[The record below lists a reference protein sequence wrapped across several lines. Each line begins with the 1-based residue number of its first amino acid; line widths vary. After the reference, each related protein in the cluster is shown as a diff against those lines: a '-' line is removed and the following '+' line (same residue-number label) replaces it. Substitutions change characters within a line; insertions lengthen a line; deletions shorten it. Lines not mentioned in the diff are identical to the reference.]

1 MDFGPYLI
9 LASLEGSVTAAVL
22 ALTAVGLATRFV
34 LGQRPSKNKV
44 MTTSAERLL
53 RKLPVIETVKEAY
66 ARVFG
71 NLHLLVRASVL
82 PFCLSLA
89 LIAFGFTVPIAS
101 TLGVLSAVLG
111 LVPYTIF
118 GVAWHRLTLL
128 GPVAGAPPLVPGWM
142 QRHWRFLGYLLA
154 VMLIGYGAIAMV
166 FSLALAVFQ
175 PDMEVLPAG
184 LGLMIAAGAVILAFI
199 MARLSFVFPAVSVD
213 ESYRLRHAWTHTKG
227 QGLRL
232 IGATLLAAA
241 PMVALIWAVSGILGA
256 LLISAPAA
264 VPGQDGLPPEA
275 RAQAF
280 VDANLGALMLTQAV
294 GAAINYV
301 LMALMVSVISIAFRT
316 CTGWVPAASGA
327 VTPDG
332 EKS

>member
-1 MDFGPYLI
+1 MSD
-9 LASLEGSVTAAVL
+9 
-22 ALTAVGLATRFV
+22 
-34 LGQRPSKNKV
+34 
-44 MTTSAERLL
+44 TTPPREAL
-53 RKLPVIETVKEAY
+53 RKLPVIETVREAY
-66 ARVFG
+66 VRVFR
-71 NLHLLVRASVL
+71 NPRLLARASL
-82 PFCLSLA
+82 MPFSLSMA
-89 LIAFGFTVPIAS
+89 LIALGFSVPVTS
-101 TLGVLSAVLG
+101 SLGFLSAILG
-111 LVPYTIF
+111 LLPYTFF

-128 GPVAGAPPLVPGWM
+128 GPVAGAPPLLPAWR

-166 FSLALAVFQ
+166 FSLAFAVVQ
-175 PDMEVLPAG
+175 PEMEAMSAG
-184 LGLMIAAGAVILAFI
+184 LGLMIFAGTAILAFI

-232 IGATLLAAA
+232 IGATLLASA

-256 LLISAPAA
+256 LLLADPTA

-280 VDANLGALMLTQAV
+280 VDANLGALMLTQAI

-316 CTGWVPAASGA
+316 CTGWVPAAGGA

>member
-1 MDFGPYLI
+1 MSD
-9 LASLEGSVTAAVL
+9 
-22 ALTAVGLATRFV
+22 
-34 LGQRPSKNKV
+34 
-44 MTTSAERLL
+44 TTPPREAL
-53 RKLPVIETVKEAY
+53 RKLPVIQTVREAY
-66 ARVFG
+66 VRVFR
-71 NLHLLVRASVL
+71 NPRLVARASL
-82 PFCLSLA
+82 MPFSLSVA
-89 LIAFGFTVPIAS
+89 LIALGFSVPVTS
-101 TLGVLSAVLG
+101 SLGILSAILG
-111 LVPYTIF
+111 LLPYTFF

-128 GPVAGAPPLVPGWM
+128 GPVAGAPPLLPAWR

-154 VMLIGYGAIAMV
+154 VMLIGYAAIAMV
-166 FSLALAVFQ
+166 FSLAFAVVQ
-175 PDMEVLPAG
+175 PEIEAMSAG
-184 LGLMIAAGAVILAFI
+184 LGLMIFAGTAILAFI

>member
-1 MDFGPYLI
+1 MSD
-9 LASLEGSVTAAVL
+9 
-22 ALTAVGLATRFV
+22 
-34 LGQRPSKNKV
+34 
-44 MTTSAERLL
+44 TTPPREAL
-53 RKLPVIETVKEAY
+53 RKLPVIQTVREAY
-66 ARVFG
+66 VRVFR
-71 NLHLLVRASVL
+71 NPRLLARASL
-82 PFCLSLA
+82 MPFSLSVA
-89 LIAFGFTVPIAS
+89 LIALGFSVPVTS
-101 TLGVLSAVLG
+101 SLGILSAILG
-111 LVPYTIF
+111 LLPYTFF

-128 GPVAGAPPLVPGWM
+128 GPVAGAPPLLPAWR

-166 FSLALAVFQ
+166 FSLAFAVVQ
-175 PDMEVLPAG
+175 PEIEAMSAG
-184 LGLMIAAGAVILAFI
+184 LGLMIFAGTAILAFI

>member
-1 MDFGPYLI
+1 MSD
-9 LASLEGSVTAAVL
+9 
-22 ALTAVGLATRFV
+22 
-34 LGQRPSKNKV
+34 
-44 MTTSAERLL
+44 TTPPREAL
-53 RKLPVIETVKEAY
+53 RKLPVIQTVREAY
-66 ARVFG
+66 VRVFR
-71 NLHLLVRASVL
+71 NPRLLARASL
-82 PFCLSLA
+82 MPFSLSMA
-89 LIAFGFTVPIAS
+89 LIALGFSVPVTS
-101 TLGVLSAVLG
+101 SLGILAAILG
-111 LVPYTIF
+111 LLPYTFF
-118 GVAWHRLTLL
+118 GVAWHRLPLL
-128 GPVAGAPPLVPGWM
+128 GPVAGAPPLLPAWR

-166 FSLALAVFQ
+166 FSLAFAVVQ
-175 PDMEVLPAG
+175 PEIEAMSAG
-184 LGLMIAAGAVILAFI
+184 LGLMIFAGTAILAFI

-280 VDANLGALMLTQAV
+280 VDANLGALMLTQAI

>member
-1 MDFGPYLI
+1 MSD
-9 LASLEGSVTAAVL
+9 
-22 ALTAVGLATRFV
+22 
-34 LGQRPSKNKV
+34 
-44 MTTSAERLL
+44 TTPPREAL
-53 RKLPVIETVKEAY
+53 RKLPVLKTVREAY
-66 ARVFG
+66 VRVFR
-71 NLHLLVRASVL
+71 NPRLLARASL
-82 PFCLSLA
+82 MPFSLSMA
-89 LIAFGFTVPIAS
+89 LIALGFSVPVTS
-101 TLGVLSAVLG
+101 SLGILSAILG
-111 LVPYTIF
+111 LLPYTFF

-128 GPVAGAPPLVPGWM
+128 GPVTGAPPLLPAWK

-154 VMLIGYGAIAMV
+154 VMLIGYAAIAMV
-166 FSLALAVFQ
+166 FSLVFAVIQ
-175 PDMEVLPAG
+175 PGQEAMSAG
-184 LGLMIAAGAVILAFI
+184 LGLMIFAGAAILAFI

-232 IGATLLAAA
+232 IGATLLASA

-256 LLISAPAA
+256 LLLADPTA

-280 VDANLGALMLTQAV
+280 VDANLGALMLTQAI

>member
-1 MDFGPYLI
+1 MSD
-9 LASLEGSVTAAVL
+9 
-22 ALTAVGLATRFV
+22 
-34 LGQRPSKNKV
+34 
-44 MTTSAERLL
+44 TTPPREAL
-53 RKLPVIETVKEAY
+53 RKLPVIETVREAY
-66 ARVFG
+66 VRVFR
-71 NLHLLVRASVL
+71 NPRLLARASL
-82 PFCLSLA
+82 MPFSLSMA
-89 LIAFGFTVPIAS
+89 LIVLGFSVPVTS
-101 TLGVLSAVLG
+101 SLGVLFAMLG
-111 LVPYTIF
+111 LLPYTFF

-128 GPVAGAPPLVPGWM
+128 GPVAGAPPRLPAWR

-154 VMLIGYGAIAMV
+154 VMLIGYAAIAMV
-166 FSLALAVFQ
+166 FSLAFAVVQ
-175 PDMEVLPAG
+175 PEIEAMSAG
-184 LGLMIAAGAVILAFI
+184 LGLMIFAGTAILAFI

-232 IGATLLAAA
+232 IGATLLASA
-241 PMVALIWAVSGILGA
+241 PIVALIWAVSGILGA
-256 LLISAPAA
+256 LLIADPAT

-280 VDANLGALMLTQAV
+280 VDANLGALMLTQAI

-316 CTGWVPAASGA
+316 CTGWVPTAGGA